1 MPVKKKHDKQKK
13 GAKEE
18 KMRAKGEPK
27 QNRASKDRRFESVLG
42 ASWRRLGASWGRL
55 KSVLRASWSVLGRLG
70 DVLGASWKC
79 LGASCGTVLNTE
91 KGSKSNRHF
100 LAEKCR
106 FEKRQ
111 IFTKTYKNL
120 RYFNDFGWLS
130 IREVWERGRR
140 QRGAF

>member
-55 KSVLRASWSVLGRLG
+55 KSVLERLGPSWGRLGGVLEVSWSV
-70 DVLGASWKC
+70 V
-79 LGASCGTVLNTE
+79 
-91 KGSKSNRHF
+91 
-100 LAEKCR
+100 
-106 FEKRQ
+106 
-111 IFTKTYKNL
+111 
-120 RYFNDFGWLS
+120 RYRS
-130 IREVWERGRR
+130 
-140 QRGAF
+140 